1 VPRAP
6 ALALALA
13 VLVAS
18 PAAAGAQQDADE
30 FPGGEFFYDAGAIGF
45 VYAPLALVAAAELAW
60 DPPLMPRLFDDPDSD
75 NPDFEN
81 TIPELYV
88 GLGGALLATSL
99 FASCEEGRWFHV
111 EGMAQSISTTL
122 AISSVAKNIFGR
134 RRPHW
139 TAESTDRDHR
149 RSFPSSHASTAF
161 SLSTYGCLFLHR
173 DGELGWVRTPLC
185 AGLAAVAG
193 LVAYSRVGDRRH
205 HRSDVLAGALV
216 GVVTSTSFFVW
227 QESRYDHAREGE
239 DAAAETAG
247 FPVGLGWAGSF

>member
-1 VPRAP
+1 MPRAP

-18 PAAAGAQQDADE
+18 PAAAVAQEADE

-45 VYAPLALVAAAELAW
+45 VYAPLAIVATAELAW
-60 DPPLMPRLFDDPDSD
+60 DPPQMPRLFDDPLNED
-75 NPDFEN
+75 PAFEN
-81 TIPELYV
+81 TVPELYV
-88 GLGGALLATSL
+88 GLGGAILATGL
-99 FASCEEGRWFHV
+99 FASREEGRWFHV
-111 EGMAQSISTTL
+111 KGMAQSISTTL

-139 TAESTDRDHR
+139 TPESTDRDHR
-149 RSFPSSHASTAF
+149 RSFPSSHASTTF
-161 SLSTYGCLFLHR
+161 SLATYGCLFLHR
-173 DGELGWVRTPLC
+173 DGGLDWIDTPLC

-205 HRSDVLAGALV
+205 RRSDIIAGALV

-227 QESRYDHAREGE
+227 QESRYDRALEGE
-239 DAAAETAG
+239 DTGTETTG